1 MTKNQ
6 VKQKL
11 DALYAAGD
19 FNQETAPLYFKTGFD
34 TDPVFSDHNWVVF
47 YILTANVLPSAQFD
61 FDENVVW
68 ESKLDASGIF
78 AATLI
83 VAGSAKPEP
92 SVESGVNYPTV
103 VGQWDFNEG
112 DLTATVGQDLVSV
125 GGQEIFGILGGAPL
139 MLVPPS
145 TEGLMMRH
153 GAAPNGGPSAARL
166 NQWTLI
172 MDLLV
177 STNHGIG
184 DSSLIK
190 IDTLDNSTSGDLFIK
205 MLDSGAGLVGAIGVD
220 GNYNVNDSLT
230 PGTLHRVA
238 ITVDTTR
245 EQVMSKYIDGDLV
258 GEQPIRTFN
267 ATPAGPAYSYSAD
280 RWSLMDT
287 ALLFGDNKDAA
298 GNLLVSSIQLR
309 NYKMSAA
316 EVAALGGAITA
327 GIPNETMTL
336 SAEWADGP
344 GLDTSKDFERMD
356 KTLLKNQFKLSWNP
370 IYQLQQSNSPGGP
383 WVDVPTTEGTR
394 FFNTEGMTRKFF
406 QIRSR

>member
-1 MTKNQ
+1 MARLRVFVDLCHVGNRSY
-6 VKQKL
+6 VRPR
-11 DALYAAGD
+11 
-19 FNQETAPLYFKTGFD
+19 NI
-34 TDPVFSDHNWVVF
+34 PVD
-47 YILTANVLPSAQFD
+47 
-61 FDENVVW
+61 
-68 ESKLDASGIF
+68 
-78 AATLI
+78 
-83 VAGSAKPEP
+83 
-92 SVESGVNYPTV
+92 SVIKRN
-103 VGQWDFNEG
+103 
-112 DLTATVGQDLVSV
+112 
-125 GGQEIFGILGGAPL
+125 
-139 MLVPPS
+139 LVPPS

-205 MLDSGAGLVGAIGVD
+205 MLDSGAGLVGTIGV
-220 GNYNVNDSLT
+220 GNYYVNDTLT

-267 ATPAGPAYSYSAD
+267 ATPAGPTYSYSAD

-406 QIRSR
+406 QLRSR